1 MAAGAGRG
9 KADATVH
16 VDGHRIA
23 LTNLDKVLYPVARLT
38 KADVID
44 YYASVGSAMI
54 PHLADRPVTRKRWP
68 DGVDAQPFFEK
79 NLGKGVPSWVRRR
92 SQEHSGRT
100 ADYPIV
106 DSPAGLVWLAQLAA
120 LELHVPQWYYGP
132 RGARENPDRLVFDLD
147 PGPGATLA
155 DCATVARTVRD
166 LLGRHGSQ
174 LVPVTSGSKGLHL
187 YLGLNGSMTCDEAS
201 DWAHRLARRVEASMP
216 ELVVSRMNK
225 SLRGGRILI
234 DWSQNNGSKTTIA
247 PYSLRGRERAT
258 VAAPRT
264 WEELEDPDLAQLDY
278 TEVLARIEDL
288 GDPMAALGR
297 HRGRGSTSALRRAA
311 GEAAQAVRDAVH
323 AGGVTVARDGRLGR
337 DSDPGPAV
345 DRGSG
350 SHSGAGRKPTS
361 HPGSA
366 DVAAD
371 STRAG
376 TRDTGPG
383 SDRLHIYRS
392 KRSADRTPEPVPGDD
407 APLPHGDDDTFVIQE
422 HHARRLHFD
431 FRLERGG
438 VLVSWAVPKGVPT
451 DVRANHLAVQTEDHP
466 LEYAGFAG
474 SIPKGEYGGGEV
486 MIWDAGR
493 YRAEKWRDDE
503 VIVVLEGERAR
514 GRYVLV
520 RTDGKN
526 WLMHRMKDQS
536 GTDGDGG
543 SDDGGGAPHDGDEA
557 GERAARQGGDAAD
570 DPAVTLPS
578 GRARMPRDV
587 QPMLATAGQV
597 DGLGDGVWRVEA
609 KWDGI
614 RAVVELDHGELRVH
628 SRAGNDLTPGYPEL
642 AELAEELG
650 DHAAVLD
657 GEIVALAGNGAPRF
671 ELLQERMGLTK
682 PGEVR
687 AAARRVPVH
696 YYAFDVLYLDGV
708 SLLGKSYDDRRRLLE
723 ALQVHTEH
731 CSVPAQLSGSPD
743 EALAESRRRQLE
755 GIVAKRSDSIYQPGR
770 RSGSWIKVKFWA
782 TQDVVVVGWRPG
794 QGRRAGGIGSLLVA
808 LPDGAA
814 GSDGAAR
821 ADDTAGAAR
830 SDGAAGGAA
839 GSLRYAGRVGTG
851 FTDAMLDRLLATLKP
866 LQRKTSPVAGSVPD
880 ADARD
885 AVWVTPRL
893 VGEVSYS
900 EITRDG
906 KLRQPAWRGLR
917 QDVPVDQVRREG

>member
-1 MAAGAGRG
+1 MASGRVARAGAAERTPPAERARG
-9 KADATVH
+9 KADASVRL
-16 VDGHRIA
+16 DGHRIA
-23 LTNLDKVLYPVARLT
+23 LTNLDKVLYPAAGLT
-38 KADVID
+38 KADVIE
-44 YYASVGSAMI
+44 YYAAVSSAMI

-92 SQEHSGRT
+92 SQEHSDRT

-106 DSPAGLVWLAQLAA
+106 DSVATLVWLAQLAA
-120 LELHVPQWYYGP
+120 LELHVPQWFYGP

-216 ELVVSRMNK
+216 DLVVSRMNK

-264 WEELEDPDLAQLDY
+264 WEELEDPELAQLDY
-278 TEVLARIEDL
+278 TEVLARISDG

-297 HRGRGSTSALRRAA
+297 HRGRGSTSALRKAA
-311 GEAAQAVRDAVH
+311 GEAARAVQDA
-323 AGGVTVARDGRLGR
+323 ATDAGVTLARRDLPEPGRL
-337 DSDPGPAV
+337 
-345 DRGSG
+345 
-350 SHSGAGRKPTS
+350 HT
-361 HPGSA
+361 
-366 DVAAD
+366 
-371 STRAG
+371 
-376 TRDTGPG
+376 
-383 SDRLHIYRS
+383 YRS
-392 KRSADRTPEPVPGDD
+392 KRSADRTPEPVPDH
-407 APLPHGDDDTFVIQE
+407 ASPLPHGDDDTFVIQE
-422 HHARRLHFD
+422 HHARRLHYD

-466 LEYAGFAG
+466 LEYAGFSG

-486 MIWDAGR
+486 TIWDAGR
-493 YRAEKWRDDE
+493 YRTEKWRDDE
-503 VIVVLEGERAR
+503 IIVVLQGERAR

-520 RTDGKN
+520 RTDGQN
-526 WLMHRMKDQS
+526 WLLHRMKDQE
-536 GTDGDGG
+536 GADGDGGPGSVGARTDDGRVGAHDGGVGADGDGADGDG
-543 SDDGGGAPHDGDEA
+543 SDDGGDGADD
-557 GERAARQGGDAAD
+557 GGDGSDGSAA
-570 DPAVTLPS
+570 LPS
-578 GRARMPRDV
+578 GRARLPRDIT
-587 QPMLATAGQV
+587 PMLATAGRI
-597 DGLGDGVWRVEA
+597 DDLGDGEWRMEA

-614 RAVVELDHGELRVH
+614 RAIVELDHGELRVH
-628 SRAGNDLTPGYPEL
+628 SRAGNDLTAGYPEL

-650 DHAAVLD
+650 DHAVVLD
-657 GEIVALAGNGAPRF
+657 GEIVALADNEAPSF
-671 ELLQERMGLTK
+671 ERLQERMGLTK

-696 YYAFDVLYLDGV
+696 YYAFDLLYLDGV

-723 ALQVHTEH
+723 ALRVHTGH
-731 CSVPAQLSGSPD
+731 CSVPPQLSGSPE

-755 GIVAKRSDSIYQPGR
+755 GIVAKRATSTYQPGKR
-770 RSGSWIKVKFWA
+770 TGTWIKVKFWA

-808 LPDGAA
+808 LPDGSA
-814 GSDGAAR
+814 GSDGA
-821 ADDTAGAAR
+821 
-830 SDGAAGGAA
+830 SNDGA

-851 FTDAMLDRLLATLKP
+851 FTDTMLDRLLATLKP
-866 LQRKTSPVAGSVPD
+866 LQRKTSPVADSVPG

-885 AVWVTPRL
+885 AIWVTPRL

>member
-1 MAAGAGRG
+1 MMDHWADNVARIGALVPNARNGRWATMAADRAARSSAAAAASASQPGRG
-9 KADATVH
+9 KADATVRLA
-16 VDGHRIA
+16 GHRIA
-23 LTNLDKVLYPVARLT
+23 LTNLNKVLYPAARLT
-38 KADVID
+38 KADVIE
-44 YYASVGSAMI
+44 YYAAVSAALI

-92 SQEHSGRT
+92 TQQHSDRT

-106 DSPAGLVWLAQLAA
+106 DSVATLVWLAQLAA
-120 LELHVPQWYYGP
+120 LELHVPQWFYGP
-132 RGARENPDRLVFDLD
+132 HGARQNPDRLVFDLD

-187 YLGLNGSMTCDEAS
+187 YLGLNGSMTCEEAS

-216 ELVVSRMNK
+216 DLVVSRMNK

-234 DWSQNNGSKTTIA
+234 DWSQNNGSKTTIS

-278 TEVLARIEDL
+278 TEVLARVSDG

-297 HRGRGSTSALRRAA
+297 HRGRGSTSALRKAA
-311 GEAAQAVRDAVH
+311 DLAVRAIRDALTDV
-323 AGGVTVARDGRLGR
+323 GVTLSRRDRQ
-337 DSDPGPAV
+337 DP
-345 DRGSG
+345 DLLR
-350 SHSGAGRKPTS
+350 T
-361 HPGSA
+361 
-366 DVAAD
+366 
-371 STRAG
+371 
-376 TRDTGPG
+376 
-383 SDRLHIYRS
+383 YRS
-392 KRSADRTPEPVPGDD
+392 KRSADRTPEPVPDD
-407 APLPHGDDDTFVIQE
+407 AAPLPHGDDDTFVIQE
-422 HHARRLHFD
+422 HHARRLHYD

-438 VLVSWAVPKGVPT
+438 VLVSWAVPKGLPT

-466 LEYAGFAG
+466 LEYAGFSG

-486 MIWDAGR
+486 AIWDAGR
-493 YRAEKWRDDE
+493 YRTEKWRDGE
-503 VIVVLEGERAR
+503 IIVVLEGERAR

-520 RTDGKN
+520 RTDGQN
-526 WLMHRMKDQS
+526 WLLHRMKDQA
-536 GTDGDGG
+536 GADGDDGSG
-543 SDDGGGAPHDGDEA
+543 SDGGRADHGGDEA
-557 GERAARQGGDAAD
+557 DDGPGSDGGRADHGGAEAD
-570 DPAVTLPS
+570 DPAHELPT
-578 GRARMPRDV
+578 GRARLPRDLT
-587 QPMLATAGQV
+587 PMLATAGQI
-597 DGLGDGVWRVEA
+597 DDLGDGTWRIEA

-614 RAVVELDHGELRVH
+614 RAIVELDHGDLRVH

-642 AELAEELG
+642 AELADELG
-650 DHAAVLD
+650 EHAMVLD
-657 GEIVALAGNGAPRF
+657 GEIVALADDDAPSF

-687 AAARRVPVH
+687 AAAGRVPVR
-696 YYAFDVLYLDGV
+696 YYAFDLLYLDGV

-723 ALQVHTEH
+723 ALRVRTEH
-731 CSVPAQLSGSPD
+731 CSVPARLSGSP
-743 EALAESRRRQLE
+743 EQALAESRRRHLE
-755 GIVAKRSDSIYQPGR
+755 GIVAKRANSIYQPGKR
-770 RSGSWIKVKFWA
+770 AGTWIKVKFWT

-794 QGRRAGGIGSLLVA
+794 RGRRAGGIGSLLVA

-814 GSDGAAR
+814 ESEGV
-821 ADDTAGAAR
+821 AR
-830 SDGAAGGAA
+830 STA

-851 FTDAMLDRLLATLKP
+851 FTDAMLDRLLSMLRP
-866 LQRKTSPVAGSVPD
+866 LQRKTSPVVGSVPD

-885 AVWVTPRL
+885 AIWVTPRL